1 VKDPY
6 NRDDRGPGVPEAVPH
21 CLQRVAAALGV
32 EALDRIWVFPPLVS
46 GRSESGLLAVSHFP
60 PEAEDGDRR
69 LLSILPYTA
78 ERTGKG
84 LTVEGELSEQGEAP
98 LDRFPRVMEG
108 VVRRTDLD
116 LGDPEELEI
125 EGRDEAFQEILGGY
139 DRALL
144 DPTLPPV
151 AEPVP
156 VDESEPGAEAAAA
169 QSGEAGATAAG
180 TGGTG
185 PGRKTDGAAPET
197 LAHVLLAGD
206 ALAEPEASA
215 EPGSEPEDELYDLYT
230 SGSQ

>member
-1 VKDPY
+1 VKDQF
-6 NRDDRGPGVPEAVPH
+6 NREDRGPGVPEAVPH

-32 EALDRIWVFPPLVS
+32 AALDRIWVFPPLVS

-60 PEAEDGDRR
+60 SAPEAEKAAGVAVDGEGAEAPASAVVQDEDRR

-84 LTVEGELSEQGEAP
+84 LAVEGELTEQGEAP

-125 EGRDEAFQEILGGY
+125 EGRDEAFLEILARY

-151 AEPVP
+151 AEPEP
-156 VDESEPGAEAAAA
+156 ATPAQPTPALPLPGGDEPADLPASPG
-169 QSGEAGATAAG
+169 
-180 TGGTG
+180 
-185 PGRKTDGAAPET
+185 PE
-197 LAHVLLAGD
+197 G
-206 ALAEPEASA
+206 
-215 EPGSEPEDELYDLYT
+215 EPEDEFYDLYT
-230 SGSQ
+230 PGSP